1 MKYHITNDDITK
13 INNTYK
19 LILQLNS
26 FYFWNTIIISISVN
40 NSIGESPYSDNQTI
54 KGAINSDIEAG
65 SYQLIYKT
73 ITNVSVHFYWQ
84 LSYLLTNL
92 LESGFITGSKYNLMF
107 LNGTVLNFH
116 LIGNLNFTLNGLD
129 PGQWYFICVSL
140 CTTDNSSWPP
150 ESSCLNFQTKQG
162 TVC

>member
-54 KGAINSDIEAG
+54 KGAINS
-65 SYQLIYKT
+65 K
-73 ITNVSVHFYWQ
+73 F
-84 LSYLLTNL
+84 
-92 LESGFITGSKYNLMF
+92 
-107 LNGTVLNFH
+107 
-116 LIGNLNFTLNGLD
+116 
-129 PGQWYFICVSL
+129 CVCCS
-140 CTTDNSSWPP
+140 
-150 ESSCLNFQTKQG
+150 
-162 TVC
+162 